1 LEYLTGVRLMG
12 GYLFQ
17 IVCFAET
24 KAFADVRPELMAAIR
39 VVPIVAS
46 SNLGGATQSQ
56 SVVHNGLPLPN

>member
-24 KAFADVRPELMAAIR
+24 KAFADVRPELMAAIESFQLS
-39 VVPIVAS
+39 PQ
-46 SNLGGATQSQ
+46 ATSEAQR
-56 SVVHNGLPLPN
+56 NP